1 MDAIYG
7 LIQIYVDHHKDI
19 IMSFLRQ
26 VNYIDICR

>member
-19 IMSFLRQ
+19 IMSL

>member
-19 IMSFLRQ
+19 IMP
-26 VNYIDICR
+26 YKDIIMSL